1 MDKPIV
7 KSQNEIEMMKPE
19 NIDRLIGDI
28 SASYDKDRKVK
39 PFIKRCHIYE
49 IISVHTDARLGES
62 DIQVNLLKRMK
73 KRVLQLKEIY
83 PVTLIRK
90 IWSNKMLMDL
100 YILEGFKRKPMSNS
114 PGKCA
119 NEDCNPRN
127 HGSYA
132 TPEIKNRAAR
142 GSLSDNQNKPKGSLF
157 PRTETQCWACYSHVH
172 RGNK

>member
-1 MDKPIV
+1 MDEPIV

-49 IISVHTDARLGES
+49 IISVHTDTRLGES

-90 IWSNKMLMDL
+90 I
-100 YILEGFKRKPMSNS
+100 
-114 PGKCA
+114 
-119 NEDCNPRN
+119 
-127 HGSYA
+127 
-132 TPEIKNRAAR
+132 
-142 GSLSDNQNKPKGSLF
+142 
-157 PRTETQCWACYSHVH
+157 
-172 RGNK
+172 